1 MIHVTCGIEVMALHD
16 FDGWA
21 TAAEWASCEVAIPS
35 IEVVEATTSM
45 PQWMSDALNVR
56 FGP

>member
-1 MIHVTCGIEVMALHD
+1 MALHD

-56 FGP
+56 FGQ